1 MSYILFAQWFG
12 IISTVLALG
21 ILFNLDD
28 AKIMAN
34 NFAHQE
40 SGYLIGGVLP
50 IIFGTFC
57 FLHTNSLTAGWQLAV
72 TLIGLFMLLIGAFRV
87 LFVHA
92 WKRIIIRH
100 IDKVPALFALFGLM
114 FGILLLYV
122 GFIAPSITY
131 NG

>member
-1 MSYILFAQWFG
+1 MSYIIFAQWFG
-12 IISTVLALG
+12 IISTILALG
-21 ILFNLDD
+21 ILCNLDD

-57 FLHTNSLTAGWQLAV
+57 FLHTNSLTTGWQLAV
-72 TLIGLFMLLIGAFRV
+72 TLVGLFMLLIGTFRV
-87 LFVHA
+87 IFVHA

>member
-12 IISTVLALG
+12 IISTILALG

-57 FLHTNSLTAGWQLAV
+57 FLHTNSLTVGWQLAV